1 MASENRSGEASN
13 RLAGTANA
21 TAASRT
27 GHNDDGGMVL
37 HAISY
42 MHGGK
47 DPREGIGDISI
58 EHVVKLGIATNGKK
72 VGSKSH
78 FNRPRL
84 QPGRRGRFVYG
95 AFNSGRRVV
104 GGEMRCYCAGQFLR
118 KLGVQRNGPSMDA
131 KAERDG
137 KSSRVG
143 LMDRG
148 QRMFHVLRPTIIVSG
163 NGQGHL
169 HGKSIA
175 EEEGSKVAASWLCN
189 VRVEWPQ

>member
-1 MASENRSGEASN
+1 MTSENRSGEASN

-21 TAASRT
+21 AAASRT

-84 QPGRRGRFVYG
+84 QPGRLRQVRLRCVQQWPKG
-95 AFNSGRRVV
+95 SGRRNAMLLCRPIPAET
-104 GGEMRCYCAGQFLR
+104 GRY
-118 KLGVQRNGPSMDA
+118 NGPLMDA